1 MEMVNI
7 TPLCVATLLAT
18 CNPSTTEIATT
29 EGDSVQQS
37 TDYNS
42 VDSQQLSQWFEREM
56 ATSPLSNPRSVL
68 KQEVVDYLIGYKEHQ
83 EEQERLAELERQR
96 IAEEQA
102 RLEEQRRQEELAR
115 IERERIA
122 NEFPNK
128 GYRQTYYSVAE
139 GELNL
144 GAGYNVNSREVSVIN
159 NVMNFYDNTY
169 GNLPI
174 YAIDMNEVLA
184 SGLNSKGTPNLY
196 GSVIEIEDEYGN
208 RSKGII
214 LDACGACRYAKKI
227 DLWTY
232 NNNQSHDVSNLKF
245 RYLRYGWNNYTEYH
259 N

>member
-1 MEMVNI
+1 MEMVSV
-7 TPLCVATLLAT
+7 TTLCGTLVTVCATMSNVPTEEVVA
-18 CNPSTTEIATT
+18 
-29 EGDSVQQS
+29 QS
-37 TDYNS
+37 TYDL
-42 VDSQQLSQWFEREM
+42 VDSEQITQWVNDLTMTYR
-56 ATSPLSNPRSVL
+56 SNPREAVKS
-68 KQEVVDYLIGYKEHQ
+68 EVIEYIQGYWEYQ

-122 NEFPNK
+122 NEFPNV
-128 GYRQTYYSVAE
+128 GFRQTYYSVAE
-139 GELNL
+139 GETNL
-144 GAGYNVNSREVSVIN
+144 GAGYSVNSREVSVIN
-159 NVMNFYDNTY
+159 NVMNFYDSAY

-184 SGLNSKGTPNLY
+184 SGFNSRGVPNLY
-196 GSVIEIEDEYGN
+196 GSVIEIEDENGN

-232 NNNQSHDVSNLKF
+232 SNNQSHDVSNLKF

>member
-1 MEMVNI
+1 MEMVSI
-7 TPLCVATLLAT
+7 TPLCVASLLAT

-37 TDYNS
+37 TDYDS
-42 VDSQQLSQWFEREM
+42 VDSEQITQWVNELTTTLR
-56 ATSPLSNPRSVL
+56 SNPREAVTL
-68 KQEVVDYLIGYKEHQ
+68 EVVEYLVGYKEYQ

-122 NEFPNK
+122 NEFPNT
-128 GYRQTYYSVAE
+128 GFRQTYYSVAE
-139 GELNL
+139 GETNL
-144 GAGYNVNSREVSVIN
+144 GAGYSVNSREVSVIN
-159 NVMNFYDNTY
+159 NVMNFYDSAY

-184 SGLNSKGTPNLY
+184 SGFNSRGTPNLY

-208 RSKGII
+208 RSRGII

-227 DLWTY
+227 DLWVY
-232 NNNQSHDVSNLKF
+232 NNDQSHDVSNLKF
-245 RYLRYGWNNYTEYH
+245 RYLRYGWNDYTKY
-259 N
+259 NN

>member
-1 MEMVNI
+1 MEMVSI

-37 TDYNS
+37 TYDS
-42 VDSQQLSQWFEREM
+42 VDSQQLSEWFERE
-56 ATSPLSNPRSVL
+56 AAISSLSNPRSVL
-68 KQEVVDYLIGYKEHQ
+68 KPEVVDFLVGYQEYQ

-115 IERERIA
+115 LERERIA

-139 GELNL
+139 GEYNL

-184 SGLNSKGTPNLY
+184 SGFNSKGTPNLY
-196 GSVIEIEDEYGN
+196 GSVIEVEDEYGN

-227 DLWTY
+227 DLWVY
-232 NNNQSHDVSNLKF
+232 NNDQSHDVSNLNF
-245 RYLRYGWNNYTEYH
+245 RYLRYGWSDYTEYH

>member
-18 CNPSTTEIATT
+18 CNPLGTEIATT

-42 VDSQQLSQWFEREM
+42 VDSQQLEQWFEREM
-56 ATSPLSNPRSVL
+56 AISPLSNPRSVL
-68 KQEVVDYLIGYKEHQ
+68 KPEVVNYLVGYQ

-174 YAIDMNEVLA
+174 YAIDMNEVLS
-184 SGLNSKGTPNLY
+184 SGFNSKGTPNLY
-196 GSVIEIEDEYGN
+196 GSVIEVEDEYGN

-227 DLWTY
+227 DLWVY

-259 N
+259 H

>member
-1 MEMVNI
+1 MNNVPTEEV
-7 TPLCVATLLAT
+7 VAHYSYDQIESAEQIIEWLDE
-18 CNPSTTEIATT
+18 STT
-29 EGDSVQQS
+29 GFYV
-37 TDYNS
+37 
-42 VDSQQLSQWFEREM
+42 
-56 ATSPLSNPRSVL
+56 NPREAV
-68 KQEVVDYLIGYKEHQ
+68 KFEVVDFLIEYQEYQ

-115 IERERIA
+115 LERERIA

-139 GELNL
+139 GEYNL

-184 SGLNSKGTPNLY
+184 SGFNSKGTPNLY
-196 GSVIEIEDEYGN
+196 GSVIEVEDEYGN

-227 DLWTY
+227 DLWVY
-232 NNNQSHDVSNLKF
+232 NNDQSHDVSNLNF
-245 RYLRYGWNNYTEYH
+245 RYLRYGWSDYTEYH

>member
-18 CNPSTTEIATT
+18 CNPLGTEIATT

-42 VDSQQLSQWFEREM
+42 VDSQQLEQWFEREM
-56 ATSPLSNPRSVL
+56 AISPLSNPRSVL
-68 KQEVVDYLIGYKEHQ
+68 KPEVVNYLVGYQ
-83 EEQERLAELERQR
+83 EEQERLAELEQQR

-174 YAIDMNEVLA
+174 YAIDMNEVLS
-184 SGLNSKGTPNLY
+184 SGFNSKGTPNLY
-196 GSVIEIEDEYGN
+196 GSVIEVEDEYGN

-227 DLWTY
+227 DLWVY

-245 RYLRYGWNNYTEYH
+245 RYLRYGWSDYTEYH